1 MIIGRKAFSAGSV
14 IRYEIDYQYWLAEGR
29 TLSPTGF
36 TATVI
41 PDPVTDVIPADVVV
55 DQVDVTS
62 DRLFFFVTATSVN
75 EMFTVEVTVMDT
87 LGETVI
93 DTVEFNVIPK

>member
-1 MIIGRKAFSAGSV
+1 MLIGRKAFSAGSV

-36 TATVI
+36 TVTVI
-41 PDPVTDVIPADVVV
+41 PDPVTGVTPTDAIIS
-55 DQVDVTS
+55 QVSVTS
-62 DRLFFFVTATSVN
+62 DRLHFFVTATAVN
-75 EMFTVEVTVMDT
+75 EMFTGEVTVMDT

-93 DTVEFNVIPK
+93 DTVEFNVIPQ